1 VLNALLNGK
10 KVIATDPAWDH
21 RKGEYR
27 ALCNEQAVCP
37 ICQERIICKFG
48 EINQHHFAHRHN
60 TDCPGSHDT
69 EEHMTGKAIL
79 YVFLMARYGHEAT
92 VDLEYYI
99 PELKTT
105 CDLLVQFQDGRK
117 WAVEFYC
124 GGKAQAL
131 RDKINYYEEQNILTS
146 WLLSQQLCKDNSSE
160 KTVIISARDKL
171 LIDKTGIDKYYI
183 GEWYK
188 RIVINRQRTDLPLDG
203 SSEGTLMYLDV
214 EQKELR
220 IFRALQSEYHHN
232 TYHYGSLLQGPLDEI
247 VIKFSKTWGV
257 NWYFE
262 HEKELSG
269 KYDEAKKVLKELPIR
284 VYIRNNDNNFNT
296 VKSERKK
303 YVPPNHNAEFTSP
316 YDNFS
321 YRSDWGVKDAETPKM
336 RYRCVICQ
344 KESDSGGM
352 AQIFHYNQPEGVCQE
367 CSRKRDRQL
376 SENRD

>member
-1 VLNALLNGK
+1 MNGNK
-10 KVIATDPAWDH
+10 IMATDPAWDH
-21 RKGEYR
+21 RKEEYR
-27 ALCNEQAVCP
+27 ALCNEKAVCP

-48 EINQHHFAHRHN
+48 EINQHHFAHHHN
-60 TDCPGSHDT
+60 TDCPGSHDN

-79 YVFLMARYGHEAT
+79 YGFLMARYGHEAT

-220 IFRALQSEYHHN
+220 IFRALQSEYHH
-232 TYHYGSLLQGPLDEI
+232 Q
-247 VIKFSKTWGV
+247 
-257 NWYFE
+257 
-262 HEKELSG
+262 
-269 KYDEAKKVLKELPIR
+269 
-284 VYIRNNDNNFNT
+284 
-296 VKSERKK
+296 
-303 YVPPNHNAEFTSP
+303 
-316 YDNFS
+316 
-321 YRSDWGVKDAETPKM
+321 
-336 RYRCVICQ
+336 
-344 KESDSGGM
+344 
-352 AQIFHYNQPEGVCQE
+352 
-367 CSRKRDRQL
+367 
-376 SENRD
+376 